1 MYMVIGEQRMPGDG
15 PEEQRAQFAHMA
27 EVVRQS
33 PGFVRGWWG
42 PDHADAETG
51 HALVLFD
58 SLEHATEFTATVER
72 YVSDVRLRVMAVDV
86 TVNAE

>member
-1 MYMVIGEQRMPGDG
+1 MVIGEQPMPAGG

-42 PDHADAETG
+42 PDEANQEIG
-51 HALVLFD
+51 HALVLVD
-58 SLEHATEFTATVER
+58 TREHALEFAATVER
-72 YVSDVRLRVMAVDV
+72 YVTGLRLRVVAVDV
-86 TVNAE
+86 TVSAP

>member
-1 MYMVIGEQRMPGDG
+1 MVIGEQRMPGG
-15 PEEQRAQFAHMA
+15 APEERRAQFAHMA

-42 PDHADAETG
+42 PDQADVETG

-58 SLEHATEFTATVER
+58 TLEHATELAATVER
-72 YVSDVRLRVMAVDV
+72 YVSGVRVRVMAVDV
-86 TVNAE
+86 TVSAS